1 MLSNLNIIHRRKP
14 GVFATEGSPVWTTCL
29 RSLAFLP
36 AEKIGDLLNTDEIY
50 HADRAYK
57 FLLEIVCGLHSP
69 ILGETEVL
77 GQFKNF
83 APQWVEQRPEHGPL
97 VQRLLSDAKGI
108 RTKHLENLGI
118 QSYGSW
124 IRKNMRSQDIHI
136 LGAGQLVHEILP
148 YLKKQARS
156 IEIHVRNPRKVDA
169 PVVHA
174 LQARAFKEGA
184 LVIAAPVSAAY
195 IQEWL
200 ADKMPTQIFDLRD
213 VATSDPVTIDATA
226 AISSK
231 NPEIFKLADIFT
243 EIESNKKRLEPVI
256 QAVHSEIQ
264 ACADKVASSAIIR
277 PNGWDDLC
285 A

>member
-14 GVFATEGSPVWTTCL
+14 EVFASEGSPVWTTCL

-36 AEKIGDLLNTDEIY
+36 AEKLGDLLATDEIY

-77 GQFKNF
+77 GQFKAF
-83 APQWVEQRPEHGPL
+83 APNWVELRPEHGPL

-124 IRKNMRSQDIHI
+124 IRKNMRSPDIHI

-148 YLKKQARS
+148 NLKKQARN
-156 IEIHVRNPRKVDA
+156 IDIHVRNPWKVDD

-174 LQARAFKEGA
+174 LDLRAFTGGA
-184 LVIAAPVSAAY
+184 LIVAAPVSAAFV
-195 IQEWL
+195 QEWL
-200 ADKMPTQIFDLRD
+200 GGKTPSQIFDLRD
-213 VATSDPVTIDATA
+213 VATSDPIAGHV
-226 AISSK
+226 K
-231 NPEIFKLADIFT
+231 NLNTEIFKLADIFT

-264 ACADKVASSAIIR
+264 ACADKITSSAIIR